1 MYNESTA
8 AAASTAARVS
18 SIPRSILFSM
28 WILHTWTKHIPPVGN
43 RDEMKVHNIN
53 KLRECIRDVVKLL
66 SLDNHFVVCFS
77 VIYATML
84 FILTTGWVVVFICE
98 RMCRAAVSLS
108 YVYTLYSK
116 PIYWDNWIIRWIS
129 HWFLSKLL
137 SHVGIWRDSDDMKF
151 NNKMFI

>member
-1 MYNESTA
+1 MKHMHYKCTM
-8 AAASTAARVS
+8 RVQQQQHP
-18 SIPRSILFSM
+18 PRRAYHLYQGQFCFQCEYYIYD
-28 WILHTWTKHIPPVGN
+28 TWTKHIPPVGN

-137 SHVGIWRDSDDMKF
+137 SHVGIWRE
-151 NNKMFI
+151 IQ